1 MSGLHST
8 LPVFINSMVFQLS
21 LFSDNILKSGAKS
34 GERIDERINQ
44 MESNGIKPQGII
56 MNIDFE
62 KEIESIAAQIIEKY
76 KPEKII
82 LFGSAVNGQLG
93 LDSDVDLLVIKKD
106 TPLYGADRIREL
118 SRIIDRNIPVDFLV
132 YRPEEFQKRLEMGD
146 PFLKAVLKEGKVL
159 YG

>member
-1 MSGLHST
+1 
-8 LPVFINSMVFQLS
+8 
-21 LFSDNILKSGAKS
+21 
-34 GERIDERINQ
+34 
-44 MESNGIKPQGII
+44 

-62 KEIESIAAQIIEKY
+62 KEIGSITAQIIEKY

-82 LFGSAVNGQLG
+82 MFGSTVNGQLG

>member
-1 MSGLHST
+1 VSGLHST